1 MKNHVR
7 SISLFAAMIGAALS
21 TPAAFAAEK
30 MGTVSVDLPAET
42 AQFKAGPGMDAAR
55 QNCVA
60 CHSVDYVYMQPPLTE
75 EKWRAVV
82 MKMKKVMGA
91 DIPDNDIDTIV
102 QYLVSQNGK
111 K

>member
-1 MKNHVR
+1 MNNNVR
-7 SISLFAAMIGAALS
+7 SVSLFVAMIGAALN
-21 TPAAFAAEK
+21 TPVASAEK

-42 AQFKAGPGMDAAR
+42 AQFRPGPGVDTAR
-55 QNCVA
+55 QNCIT
-60 CHSVDYVYMQPPLTE
+60 CHSVDYVYMQPPLSA

-82 MKMKKVMGA
+82 MKMKKVMGG